1 MSVFFDEDYDAFN
14 YDLEKKRLIDN
25 LTMLKS
31 MSVEESTLY
40 KKWSE
45 NLQYKNRYDSSFNT
59 RAKIWTPTDINDKQ
73 KTIREI
79 EDLQPELRPADM
91 EHEQE
96 DWLNL
101 RLFVS
106 SAPFQMNP
114 GRLIKYLL
122 VDKNTEKYLGLMS
135 IGSDVV
141 SIATRDKLIGWNK
154 QNKFEQGKLNSTAI
168 GTTIVPTQPFGYNF
182 LGGKLTAS
190 MLCTQKVRDNW
201 MAAYN
206 DTLVAMTTTSLYGQ
220 GSMYNGIPFWKSLG
234 ESTGKIY
241 LLPEDTYYDIWH
253 NWVKENLPD
262 EYKRLTLRDSE
273 DATKGP
279 VTGVKQKILSIIMRE
294 VGIKASDYVHGFK
307 RGVYFAPFYDN
318 YKEFLT
324 SQVDKEQLKL
334 KDKLKNDVTAILD
347 WWKPKAINRYSKL
360 HDEGRIN
367 DEILYYNKMPY
378 MSWEEVKR
386 LHLGDV
392 GR

>member
-59 RAKIWTPTDINDKQ
+59 RPKIWTPTDINDKQ

>member
-59 RAKIWTPTDINDKQ
+59 RPKIWTPTDITDKQ